1 MPLLLVGV
9 NHRTAALEERES
21 LAFSCGDARALL
33 GHLSRAD
40 AIDEVALLSTCNRT
54 EFYVSSGDPQAAE
67 TSLREAIVS
76 AGRRDLLGDPAR
88 RYRFEDNEAATHLFR
103 VACGLDSMVLGDVQI
118 LGQVKEAHQRARG
131 METSGPLLDRLF
143 EMALHAGKRARAESR
158 IGAGTVSISSAAVDL
173 AVRYSGPLTG
183 KTVLI
188 VGAGDTARLAALH
201 VRAQHPGSIVVVNR
215 SGDRG
220 DRLAAEVDGRSAPLD
235 RLAEAL
241 RDADVV
247 FSATRAPGPIVS
259 AAVVA
264 GALEQRAP
272 RPLLVFDLAV
282 PRDVEPAV
290 AWVPGVTLR
299 TLDDVQTVVD
309 ARLAERLAQVPV
321 VERIVTEEVAKFS
334 CWLRGLDATP
344 TVVALRDHFERI
356 RLEEIDRMLSQASA
370 EERVRADRLTRAL
383 VNRLLHAP
391 TVRLKDADPSSSD
404 GRWRLQVA
412 RELFALDAAAQDRV
426 SEHDG

>member
-1 MPLLLVGV
+1 
-9 NHRTAALEERES
+9 
-21 LAFSCGDARALL
+21 
-33 GHLSRAD
+33 
-40 AIDEVALLSTCNRT
+40 
-54 EFYVSSGDPQAAE
+54 
-67 TSLREAIVS
+67 
-76 AGRRDLLGDPAR
+76 
-88 RYRFEDNEAATHLFR
+88 
-103 VACGLDSMVLGDVQI
+103 
-118 LGQVKEAHQRARG
+118 
-131 METSGPLLDRLF
+131 
-143 EMALHAGKRARAESR
+143 
-158 IGAGTVSISSAAVDL
+158 
-173 AVRYSGPLTG
+173 
-183 KTVLI
+183 
-188 VGAGDTARLAALH
+188 
-201 VRAQHPGSIVVVNR
+201 VNR

-235 RLAEAL
+235 RLAEEL

-247 FSATRAPGPIVS
+247 FSATRAPGPVVS

-264 GALEQRAP
+264 GALEERAA

-290 AWVPGVTLR
+290 AWVPGVVLR

-309 ARLAERLAQVPV
+309 ARLAERLAQVPA

-391 TVRLKDADPSSSD
+391 TVRLKDADPSSAD
-404 GRWRLQVA
+404 GRWRLQAA
-412 RELFALDAAAQDRV
+412 RELFALDAAAQERV

>member
-40 AIDEVALLSTCNRT
+40 AIAEVALLSTCNRT
-54 EFYVSSGDPQAAE
+54 EFYVSSADARAAE

-88 RYRFEDNEAATHLFR
+88 RYRLEDNEAATHLFR

-143 EMALHAGKRARAESR
+143 ETALHAGKRARGESG

-183 KTVLI
+183 KNVLI
-188 VGAGDTARLAALH
+188 LGAGDTARLAALH
-201 VRAQHPGSIVVVNR
+201 VRTQDPDSVVIVNR
-215 SGDRG
+215 SGERG

-235 RLAEAL
+235 RLADEM

-259 AAVVA
+259 AALVA
-264 GALEQRAP
+264 GALEGRAA
-272 RPLLVFDLAV
+272 RPLLMLDLAV
-282 PRDVEPAV
+282 PRDVEPAA
-290 AWVPGVTLR
+290 AWVPGVVLR

-309 ARLAERLAQVPV
+309 ARLAERLAQVPI

-334 CWLRGLDATP
+334 CWLRGLGATP

-391 TVRLKDADPSSSD
+391 TVRLKDADPLSAD
-404 GRWRLQVA
+404 GRWRLQAA
-412 RELFALDAAAQDRV
+412 RELFALDAAAPGRTGG
-426 SEHDG
+426 HDG